1 MERTAC
7 QGTSFKVMKKLVLNY
22 CMYIF
27 GVKKLVRKYGG
38 VCIVHYHTHLL
49 DGCTYDSTG

>member
-38 VCIVHYHTHLL
+38 CVLYITILTC
-49 DGCTYDSTG
+49 